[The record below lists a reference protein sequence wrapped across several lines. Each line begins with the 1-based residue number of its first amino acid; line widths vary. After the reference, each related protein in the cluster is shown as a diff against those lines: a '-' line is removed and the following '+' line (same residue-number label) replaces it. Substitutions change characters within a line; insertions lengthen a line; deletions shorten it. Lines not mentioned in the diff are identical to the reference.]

1 MGISYIKSPTLLLSY
16 PWTIYLGDSIYEIYI
31 RRYLLEKGIQKVKEL
46 QDEAIKYLVTHSS
59 ERFDYIDITNILL
72 FYYQMQSLNNKDI
85 FLEQLT
91 HLRQIYDSNLNQ
103 NGIFT
108 FDYQFDVN
116 VSNYA
121 NTIQQELSK
130 GKQKSAKIQMIY

>member
-1 MGISYIKSPTLLLSY
+1 
-16 PWTIYLGDSIYEIYI
+16 
-31 RRYLLEKGIQKVKEL
+31 
-46 QDEAIKYLVTHSS
+46 
-59 ERFDYIDITNILL
+59 
-72 FYYQMQSLNNKDI
+72 MQSLNNKDI